1 MKKSVFKSS
10 VAIALLF
17 NLTACGQKPHQSE
30 LSRLTTAI
38 VTNDS
43 DIANESILACVAA
56 NADIASK
63 LTCLPSIKN
72 VQEVFANVPAG
83 YRRFDM
89 TIAQPVD
96 HLYPEGRKFSQKLIL
111 WHRGESEPMI
121 LHASGYKIFNEQLYL
136 LADRWKTNQIQVS
149 HRYFTGSEP
158 TQGELDWSKMTV
170 AQSAADFHR
179 IVVSLKQVYTKNW
192 VNNGGSKGGMTS
204 VFFRR
209 YYPNDLSGTVADVA
223 PLSFAREDSRYI
235 DFVDHVG
242 GDDMAECRTKLRD
255 LQRVFLTRRTEF
267 LTRMPANT
275 TYDYLGGP
283 DVAFE
288 HTIISVPYAFHQY
301 HNMRPTDAVSC
312 GTLPPADAS
321 AEILWNWLQKT
332 NAVSGDEQTKIF
344 VPYYYQA
351 NTELGGS
358 ADRLD
363 LIADL
368 LQHPYSALMYGPKN
382 TPQIYADDVMRDM
395 EHWLKTESQGIM
407 YVYGESDPWTAGMF
421 PFRPEADSFRFTVP
435 KGNHS
440 SKFTDLPT
448 DTKAQFVDTL
458 SRWLGKQMPV
468 EFMAPA
474 YTPKEDPQI
483 RL

>member
-1 MKKSVFKSS
+1 MKMSLVNPFIGLVLALSVMTPSQTSLASS
-10 VAIALLF
+10 TNSL
-17 NLTACGQKPHQSE
+17 
-30 LSRLTTAI
+30 TAI

-43 DIANESILACVAA
+43 DIANDTVQACVAGTE
-56 NADIASK
+56 DVASK

-72 VQEVFANVPAG
+72 VQEVFTRVPSG

-89 TIAQPVD
+89 TIEQPVD
-96 HLYPEGRKFSQKLIL
+96 HLYPEGRKFDQKLIL
-111 WHRGESEPMI
+111 WHRSEAEPMI
-121 LHASGYKIFNEQLYL
+121 LHTSGYKIFNEQLYL
-136 LADRWKTNQIQVS
+136 LASRWQINQIQVT
-149 HRYFTGSEP
+149 HRYFTGAEP
-158 TQGELDWSKMTV
+158 TQSELDWSKMNV

-192 VNNGGSKGGMTS
+192 VNNGASKGGMTS

-209 YYPNDLSGTVADVA
+209 YYPDDLAGTVADVA

-235 DFVDHVG
+235 DFVDNVG
-242 GDDMAECRTKLRD
+242 GDALADCRTRLRD
-255 LQRVFLTRRTEF
+255 LQRVFLTRRSEF
-267 LTRMPANT
+267 LPRIPTNT

-283 DVAFE
+283 EVAFE

-301 HNMRPTDAVSC
+301 HNMRSIDPISC
-312 GTLPPADAS
+312 HTLPPVDAS
-321 AEILWNWLQKT
+321 ADALWNWLEKT
-332 NAVSGDEQTKIF
+332 NAIGDDEQIKTF

-368 LQHPYSALMYGPKN
+368 LKHPYSAIMYGPKN
-382 TPQIYADDVMRDM
+382 IPQVYSDDVMRDM

-407 YVYGESDPWTAGMF
+407 YVYGENDPWTAGMF
-421 PFRPEADSFRFTVP
+421 PYRPEADSYRFTVP

-440 SKFTDLPT
+440 SKFTDLLDEPR
-448 DTKAQFVDTL
+448 KQFVDVL
-458 SRWLGKQMPV
+458 NRWLGKQMPV
-468 EFMAPA
+468 ELTAPA
-474 YTPKEDPQI
+474 FTPKEDPQI